1 MIINSGHAA
10 HYRYLTLAGLGKLYL
25 EARLKSKL
33 DKGSCKKIL
42 YLPGAILLKKV
53 SAVYLQQ

>member
-10 HYRYLTLAGLGKLYL
+10 HYRYLTLAGLGKPYL

-33 DKGSCKKIL
+33 DYGSFKEIP
-42 YLPGAILLKKV
+42 YLPGAILIKV
-53 SAVYLQQ
+53 TSLYYH